1 MGNQGSTEKSSGKVF
16 AWMIGLWWFKP
27 RVKTALREELFREE
41 LIALRE
47 IAQRH
52 SALLNEIFTDC
63 YWGLLG
69 NYRDLNRLARY
80 VRTVDGFPSWH
91 IEDIDVCQ
99 IKIGK
104 IIELTFKQDID
115 YLRLHSLAPYDKHEL
130 EKARAAGLKAWAD
143 RYADSDF

>member
-1 MGNQGSTEKSSGKVF
+1 MGNQASTEQSSGKGF

-52 SALLNEIFTDC
+52 SALVKELFTDC

-69 NYRDLNRLARY
+69 NYRDLNRLARS
-80 VRTVDGFPSWH
+80 VRTLDGFPSRH
-91 IEDIDVCQ
+91 IEDIELCK
-99 IKIGK
+99 IKIGMV
-104 IIELTFKQDID
+104 IELTLNQGFDHLRMHGLPSQTID
-115 YLRLHSLAPYDKHEL
+115 EL
-130 EKARAAGLKAWAD
+130 EKARQAGLKAWAD
-143 RYADSDF
+143 RYADSDY